1 MSRILHIA
9 VNNEPARLEFLKK
22 RALNFLTEIQ
32 PGNIT
37 PNKEIILTQDDSFT
51 ILVNPTKAVTVNGSN
66 VLVGLCYTKEKN
78 EWLKPGGIPDG
89 NYVIKRENHENV
101 ELLTDYVATKSLW
114 YYYDDKHFFVS
125 TSQRIIIH
133 LLESFELNDQAVM
146 WMLSS
151 GTLGYQNSWDKRI
164 KSIGSATILSLNK
177 RSWTINYHKQ
187 PITFQANNLSN
198 KSNLQQLDDKIDNVF
213 SNLDFKDVTPVLAL
227 TGGYDSRTILLY
239 LLKRIPISTSLTFGV
254 RNSLNIK
261 YSDLYVANM
270 LAEKFNIKWLCF
282 DSSYNIDNIDSF
294 FEQFIKLGEGR
305 IDVLER
311 FSDGFNWLRDL
322 YNQSFDVIINGMR
335 GQGSARPFST
345 ARLNLMGQK
354 LSRLEDYSNIPP
366 ELKQFGKQ
374 ELHTNL
380 TKESSESWI
389 QYLIKL
395 GQEFFLPYADAAL
408 NEISNCYID
417 SINPL
422 TSKSIVLNNRT
433 VPDKQKEGKKLA
445 IDLYNHINQSNAIEF
460 PFANSVSVLQTKDII
475 RQENIASYINELLME
490 QNDIFPRQVVLD
502 LIQNTK
508 HDLTKEVIYTFHNAK
523 NKPGIKRTLLKT
535 SPALAHKLLELKK
548 LNEKPLLD
556 LHLLKYRMFLVVK
569 MKNQLQK
576 DAHPSHIKNYSDY
589 N

>member
-22 RALNFLTEIQ
+22 KALNFLTEIQ

-37 PNKEIILTQDDSFT
+37 PNKEIILAQDDSFT
-51 ILVNPTKAVTVNGSN
+51 IIVNPTKAVTVNGNN

-78 EWLKPGGIPDG
+78 EWLKPGGMPDG
-89 NYVIKRENHENV
+89 NYVIKRENHEYV

-114 YYYDDKHFFVS
+114 YYYDDRHFFVS

-151 GTLGYQNSWDKRI
+151 GTLGYKNSWDKRI

-177 RSWTINYHKQ
+177 KSWIINYNNQ
-187 PITFQANNLSN
+187 PITFQANNLS
-198 KSNLQQLDDKIDNVF
+198 KESNLQQLDNKIDNVF
-213 SNLDFKDVTPVLAL
+213 NNLDFKDVTPVVAI
-227 TGGYDSRTILLY
+227 TGGYDTRTILLY
-239 LLKRIPISTSLTFGV
+239 LIKRIPVSTLLTFGV

-261 YSDLYVANM
+261 YSDLFVSNRI
-270 LAEKFNIKWLCF
+270 AEKFNIKWLCF
-282 DSSYNIDNIDSF
+282 DSSLNINNIDSF

-311 FSDGFNWLRDL
+311 VSDGFNWLRDI
-322 YNQSFDVIINGMR
+322 YNQSFDVIINGMV
-335 GQGSARPFST
+335 GQGSARPYSN

-380 TKESSESWI
+380 TKESKESWS

-422 TSKSIVLNNRT
+422 TTQSIVLNIRNI
-433 VPDKQKEGKKLA
+433 PDNQKTGKKLA
-445 IDLYNHINQSNAIEF
+445 IDF
-460 PFANSVSVLQTKDII
+460 II
-475 RQENIASYINELLME
+475 
-490 QNDIFPRQVVLD
+490 
-502 LIQNTK
+502 T
-508 HDLTKEVIYTFHNAK
+508 
-523 NKPGIKRTLLKT
+523 
-535 SPALAHKLLELKK
+535 
-548 LNEKPLLD
+548 
-556 LHLLKYRMFLVVK
+556 
-569 MKNQLQK
+569 
-576 DAHPSHIKNYSDY
+576 
-589 N
+589 